1 MRRLL
6 FLLVLIA
13 LGLIGYRVYT
23 YQPPPQ
29 RRLAPPGTFFMTHY
43 VSATT
48 PTGVIGLVPGEEVTL
63 VSGKKAAPGTRL
75 VTDGHHQFEVD
86 ATYLTADIDLAS
98 DLRSTDGARQKSAA
112 ATLAA
117 EKLAADRARRKL
129 EVEMT
134 RKADEDIARLRVP
147 SPPSSTLDAP
157 NKK

>member
-6 FLLVLIA
+6 FLIVLLA

-29 RRLAPPGTFFMTHY
+29 RHLAPPGTFFMTHY

-48 PTGVIGLVPGEEVTL
+48 STGVVGLVPGEEVTL
-63 VSGKKAAPGTRL
+63 VSGKTPPPGSRL
-75 VTDGHHQFEVD
+75 VTDGHHQFAVD
-86 ATYLTADIDLAS
+86 ATYLTDDIDLAS

-117 EKLAADRARRKL
+117 EKLAADRAKRKL
-129 EVEMT
+129 EIEMT
-134 RKADEDIARLRVP
+134 RKADEDISRLRKATP
-147 SPPSSTLDAP
+147 LGSSLDAP
-157 NKK
+157 PRK